1 MDADDAP
8 RSTPLQVVVMGV
20 SGTGKS
26 TVAAGVAR
34 ATGWDFVE
42 GDDLHPPANIAKME
56 SGEPLDDDD
65 RAPWLDEVNARAR
78 EHAAAGR
85 SCVLTCSA
93 LKRAYRD
100 RLRDGVEQMFFV
112 HLAGSFEVLEPRMQ
126 ARERHFM
133 PTGLLHSQLDTLEEL
148 EPDEDGVGVD
158 VAGNIEEVT
167 AAATEAIEKRLR
179 SSPH

>member
-1 MDADDAP
+1 MDATAACRP
-8 RSTPLQVVVMGV
+8 LPLQVVVMGV

-26 TVAAGVAR
+26 TVGRALAREAG
-34 ATGWDFVE
+34 WSFVE

-56 SGEPLDDDD
+56 AGNPLTDED

-78 EHAAAGR
+78 EHAAAGH

-93 LKRAYRD
+93 LRRVYRD

-148 EPDEDGVGVD
+148 EPDEDGVRVD
-158 VAGNIEEVT
+158 VAGTVEEVV
-167 AAATEAIEKRLR
+167 AAASAAIERRLR
-179 SSPH
+179 KSPD

>member
-1 MDADDAP
+1 MDAHDAP

-26 TVAAGVAR
+26 TVGRALARGAG
-34 ATGWDFVE
+34 WPFVE

-56 SGEPLDDDD
+56 AGEPLTDED

-78 EHAAAGR
+78 EHAAADR

-93 LKRAYRD
+93 LRRLYRD

-133 PTGLLHSQLDTLEEL
+133 PTGLLHSQFDTLEEL
-148 EPDEDGVGVD
+148 EPDEDGVRVD
-158 VAGNIEEVT
+158 VAGSVEEVV
-167 AAATEAIEKRLR
+167 AAAHAAIDRRLR
-179 SSPH
+179 EAPD